1 MLQKLSIQNYA
12 IIDELHIDFSDKLTI
27 ITGETGAG
35 KSIMLGA
42 LSLVLGERADT
53 NVLYDKENKCIIE
66 AQFDIKKYQL
76 EHFFEKENIDFDTT
90 TLLRREIS
98 VQGKSRAFIND
109 TPVNLNVLKELS
121 EQLVD
126 LHIQHQTLE
135 LNDLNIQMGMLDAI
149 AKNDSLYKDYYSTY
163 RHYQESLNQLNKLIE
178 EGQKLQQEQDY
189 LQFIFN
195 ELNEANLSESEQEQL
210 ENELKKLTN
219 AETIKKQLSDITA
232 GLSLNEQ
239 SANILLNNLH
249 NALKSLLKIN
259 PELEPLQ
266 TRMQASL
273 YELQDISDELE
284 KAEQH
289 IIHDEERINEINE
302 RLNILYNLQRKHHV
316 QTITELQNIQKETE
330 QKLNR
335 ITFASEETE
344 QLKLKVANEKKEL
357 VLLAKKLSENRQKA
371 IPGFEKKVN
380 TLLKE
385 VGMPYAS
392 IKIEQKTADE
402 NEISALGIDKVEFLF
417 TANKGMAF
425 QNIRKV
431 ASGGELSRLMLCI
444 KSQIADNTA
453 LPTLI
458 FDEIDTGVSGEV
470 AIKVGNI
477 LQQLSSSHQVIC
489 ITHLPQIAG
498 KGNTHLFV
506 YKETDKKR
514 TITKVRELKKEER
527 IIEIAKMLSGEKPGE
542 AAISTAKEL
551 LSV

>member
-402 NEISALGIDKVEFLF
+402 NNITSLGIDKVEFLF